1 MDGIIV
7 RHSESHDIPALQQLF
22 SHASLTADASLPLFQ
37 SRDEVRR
44 RISEL
49 NMKGCSLVACL
60 DDDVVGHLLLE
71 PEQGMQRRHAAS
83 FSLCVA
89 LEWLGKGIGSAL
101 MQVMQVMLTICDS
114 YWALERLEL
123 IVFTDNHRV
132 INLYKKFG
140 FETEG
145 VCRKYALCNGILSD
159 IYRMVRFGTRAE

>member
-7 RHSESHDIPALQQLF
+7 RHSEDHDISALQQLF
-22 SHASLTADASLPLFQ
+22 SHAGLSADASLPLFQ

-49 NMKGCSLVACL
+49 NLNGCSLVACL
-60 DDDVVGHLLLE
+60 ADEVVGHLLLE

-89 LEWLGKGIGSAL
+89 PEWQGKGIGSAL
-101 MQVMQVMLTICDS
+101 MQAMLAICDS

-123 IVFTDNHRV
+123 VVFSDNHRA

-145 VCRKYALCNGILSD
+145 VSRKYALHNGILSD
-159 IYRMVRFGTRAE
+159 VYRMVRFGIRAE